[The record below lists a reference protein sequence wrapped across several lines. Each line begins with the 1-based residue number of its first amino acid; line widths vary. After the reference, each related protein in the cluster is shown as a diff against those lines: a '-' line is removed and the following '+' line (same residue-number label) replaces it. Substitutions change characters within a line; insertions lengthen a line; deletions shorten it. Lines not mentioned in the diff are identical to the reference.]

1 MADCEDVHISQ
12 LGSMREPREAG
23 DMSMLANPIPVAT
36 LVELT
41 KRELSCRELQLPGQ
55 AQEPARYLSISRHIS
70 ETPDPYPTL
79 AMYCKCHVFDHDLK
93 QQKPG
98 ARSTHASLL
107 HRRVTPHRKV
117 VDIRVDEGRWTHNSL
132 ADVHPCALLIGRL
145 VNRLVRPTHRRLCAI
160 STWPWPTVAS
170 IQATPESLTWDDDG
184 KK

>member
-79 AMYCKCHVFDHDLK
+79 AM
-93 QQKPG
+93 
-98 ARSTHASLL
+98 
-107 HRRVTPHRKV
+107 
-117 VDIRVDEGRWTHNSL
+117 
-132 ADVHPCALLIGRL
+132 
-145 VNRLVRPTHRRLCAI
+145 
-160 STWPWPTVAS
+160 
-170 IQATPESLTWDDDG
+170 
-184 KK
+184 